1 MGASFSTWQRSAGNH
16 CNRAGPIRVPWAAEP
31 IEWSGQAVADLP
43 EWFVSIRWTGRM
55 LALAANNGQ
64 VTALLSIDDL
74 SCRRGGHPWHL
85 TKRRDELGRAA
96 LTAQQLPT
104 TQAVGHQVTLG
115 VAHPF
120 DGLHV
125 RCPWP

>member
-16 CNRAGPIRVPWAAEP
+16 CNRARPD
-31 IEWSGQAVADLP
+31 SGTSSCGADKLVMP
-43 EWFVSIRWTGRM
+43 GRCGSAGVVRPNTMSGRM
-55 LALAANNGQ
+55 LALATNDGQ
-64 VTALLSIDDL
+64 VTTLLS
-74 SCRRGGHPWHL
+74 SGRGGHPRHL